1 MSSQVKAQQI
11 EVVPKEEM
19 VKRLARYL
27 EQQPESVR
35 ASDKLMKGLEMA
47 SLILPIAGLVTAVVL
62 IVTGS
67 ASLNQSIPAAVFA
80 VMGCMAPWIFLI
92 GLHTIVIR
100 AFPPVRYLMAEQTE
114 KSLGFFTGNEAVGMG
129 VFIMVAALFFAAC
142 CAMGAYAF
150 FNPDILDILIPVI
163 IVFSVGAGISGTY
176 VRRRARQQ
184 R

>member
-1 MSSQVKAQQI
+1 MSSQVGAQQI

-47 SLILPIAGLVTAVVL
+47 SLILPIAGLVTAIVL

-80 VMGCMAPWIFLI
+80 VMGCFTPWMFLL
-92 GLHTIVIR
+92 GLHSVLIR

-114 KSLGFFTGNEAVGMG
+114 KSLGFFTGSTAVGMG
-129 VFIMVAALFFAAC
+129 VIIMVAALFSAAF

-150 FNPDILDILIPVI
+150 FNPDILEILIPAI
-163 IVFSVGAGISGTY
+163 IVFSVGSGILGTL
-176 VRRRARQQ
+176 VRKRARQL

>member
-1 MSSQVKAQQI
+1 MSGQAKAQQI
-11 EVVPKEEM
+11 EVVPKEEL
-19 VKRLARYL
+19 VKKLARYL

-35 ASDKLMKGLEMA
+35 AADKVMKALEAA
-47 SLILPIAGLVTAVVL
+47 SLVLPIAGLITAIVL

-150 FNPDILDILIPVI
+150 FNPDILEILIPVI
-163 IVFSVGAGISGTY
+163 IIFSVGTGLCGAWL
-176 VRRRARQQ
+176 RKRAS
-184 R
+184 

>member
-1 MSSQVKAQQI
+1 MSGQAKAI
-11 EVVPKEEM
+11 EVVPKEEL

-35 ASDKLMKGLEMA
+35 AADKVMKGLEAA
-47 SLILPIAGLVTAVVL
+47 SLVLPIAGLITAIVL

-67 ASLNQSIPAAVFA
+67 ASLNQSIPASIFA
-80 VMGCMAPWIFLI
+80 VMGCFTPWMFLL
-92 GLHTIVIR
+92 GLHSVLIR

-114 KSLGFFTGNEAVGMG
+114 KSLGFFTGSTAVGMG
-129 VFIMVAALFFAAC
+129 VFIIVAALFFAAC

-150 FNPDILDILIPVI
+150 FNPNILDILIPVI
-163 IVFSVGAGISGTY
+163 IVFSVGSGVLGTWL
-176 VRRRARQQ
+176 RKRARQL